1 MLDPSTHATFVPG
14 EPGRQARLALWPADT
29 VTGRAAESEVG
40 AVSLVVSSRDRVRP
54 ARMTAHL
61 VPIGV
66 VLDDLV
72 QLAPDAPVSRSV
84 AAWGHVARVAIDL
97 AARGRLQPAIVS
109 GHDTWVLTPL
119 TEHDRQVRAALAAW
133 MPPEAHCLEIVELRA
148 ADRPGDGGDRGQ
160 PGREP
165 SMQSPA
171 VAVAGFYNAVADSL
185 PRTAAA
191 GIASGLRAWAGGD
204 LADVAALARFL
215 PSADAGERTIV
226 GLRVAMPAEPDD
238 PFGID
243 LQLRSAIDPSLVI
256 DAAALWAGET
266 PEGFGP
272 DAETDLLL
280 GLRRGAR
287 LWPPLERLL
296 AEPCPTRLELDDH
309 EAIDLFGPLAT
320 DLVGAGVEVLVPA
333 ALTRTLEAR
342 AHVEPPPGAGD
353 GPAHFDL
360 ATACELSW
368 RGVLGGEPL
377 DEHELSLL
385 AQSRRPLVRLRGEWV
400 VVDPRVVA
408 KLGRRDTL
416 SGADALVAA
425 LSGTAEVD
433 GEVVAVE
440 VGGATADLAARLDAA
455 SSPHELAEP
464 DGLVATLRP
473 YQRRGLAWMNEM
485 VDLGLGGVLA
495 DDMGLGKTIQLI
507 ALHLHRMARAGSGD
521 GTVVQQPTLV
531 VCPATLVGNWQQ
543 ELRRFAPDLQVHRYH
558 GVDRD
563 LAGIGPTDV
572 VITTYGIARRDHPT
586 LAEQPWG
593 LVVADEAQQIKNPN
607 ASVSKAMRQLP
618 AGARLALTGTPVE
631 NRLTELWS
639 LLDWTTPGLLG
650 GVEAFRRNVAI
661 PVERDRD
668 PEVTAR
674 FARIV
679 SPFLLRRRKDDPEV
693 APDLPP
699 KTETD
704 HPVVLIE
711 EQAGLYRA
719 VVEEI
724 LDDIDK
730 AEGIARRGL
739 VLKLLTALKQVCN
752 HPAHYLEPARAA
764 RRPIGQARG
773 VRRSGASH
781 RRRRRL
787 DPRVH
792 PVRRH
797 GQPAHDPVGRA
808 RAAGRVPPRIADADP
823 PHRDGRAVPGRR
835 VRRVRHLA
843 EGGRHRPQPDP
854 GHPRHPLRPLVEPGR
869 REPGVRSGVAHRA
882 GPARAG
888 APADLGGHARGAHR
902 HRARRQGRAGRGGR
916 RHRRGVAHRAR
927 PRRARRPGHPRPGG
941 RLMAAKHDVRPH
953 VVGPGLGRRARG
965 QRRARHRP
973 PVAGPHLRPQGVG
986 RADHRRAPATRRHRC
1001 RAATATSTAPTWA
1014 SRRWPTSEWEQV
1026 AIAIGT
1032 RAAHV
1037 AALLDGELD
1046 PGIVADAESADIKLL
1061 PGAGDLRWDCSCPDW
1076 AEPCKHAAALVYLV
1090 ANELDRDPFVL
1101 FLLRGIAPRRPHGA
1115 RPGQPGRPGR
1125 RHPDHCRAGGAG
1137 RGGLEPP
1144 ARRVT
1149 ACPRCPSIV
1158 ADLPVPRHPGRRTPL
1173 DAADLPSRRR
1183 ASTPTSSIGSPT
1195 TRSTGPGPC
1204 SPTACRPGLHAV
1216 VEVRPGP
1223 PGRHQPRSRRHQP
1236 AVPTGRRR
1244 PRARLDGWAKAWLVG
1259 GDTAV
1264 ASSPTRPRPGR
1275 PTRPDSRPD
1284 ARRWSRP
1291 ATPAR
1296 RSG

>member
-1 MLDPSTHATFVPG
+1 MVPVLVAHAHTGQKTSRIGGRPERRSLPPVLDPSTHATFVPG
-14 EPGRQARLALWPADT
+14 EPGREGRLALWPADT
-29 VTGRAAESEVG
+29 VTGRATDSEVQ
-40 AVSLVVSSRDRVRP
+40 VVDLVVSSKDRIRP

-61 VPIGV
+61 VPISQ
-66 VLDDLV
+66 VLDELV
-72 QLAPDAPVSRSV
+72 QLAPDAAVSRSV
-84 AAWGHVARVAIDL
+84 AAWGHVARVAVDL
-97 AARGRLQPAIVS
+97 AARGRLQPAIVG

-133 MPPEAHCLEIVELRA
+133 MPPEAHCLGLGDQPATQPPTPA
-148 ADRPGDGGDRGQ
+148 ADQPPGDSPGDSSGGS
-160 PGREP
+160 PGDLM
-165 SMQSPA
+165 MQSPA

-191 GIASGLRAWAGGD
+191 GIASGLRAWAGDG
-204 LADVAALARFL
+204 LADVADLQRFL

-256 DAAALWAGET
+256 DAAALWAGDT

-280 GLRRGAR
+280 ALRRAAR

-296 AEPCPTRLELDDH
+296 AEPCPARLELDDH

-320 DLVGAGVEVLVPA
+320 DLIGAGVEVLIPS

-377 DEHELSLL
+377 DESELSAL
-385 AQSRRPLVRLRGEWV
+385 AKSRRPLVRLRGEWV

-425 LSGTAEVD
+425 LSGTAEID

-440 VGGATADLAARLDAA
+440 VGGATADLARRLAEA
-455 SSPHELAEP
+455 SAPHELPEP
-464 DGLVATLRP
+464 DGLIATLRP

-507 ALHLHRMARAGSGD
+507 ALHLHRANLDTAAGIEPR
-521 GTVVQQPTLV
+521 PTLV

-543 ELRRFAPDLQVHRYH
+543 ELRRFAPELGVHRYH
-558 GVDRD
+558 GADRD
-563 LAGIGPTDV
+563 LAGIAPTDV
-572 VITTYGIARRDHPT
+572 VITTYGIARRDHPV
-586 LAEQPWG
+586 LAEHPWG

-607 ASVSKAMRQLP
+607 ASVSKAMRHLP

-668 PEVTAR
+668 PDVTAR

-704 HPVVLIE
+704 HPVVLSE

-724 LDDIDK
+724 LDAIDK

-752 HPAHYLEPARAA
+752 HPAHYLD
-764 RRPIGQARG
+764 QRG
-773 VRRSGASH
+773 PLAGRSGKLEAFDD
-781 RRRRRL
+781 L
-787 DPRVH
+787 
-792 PVRRH
+792 VRAI
-797 GQPAHDPVGRA
+797 GD
-808 RAAGRVPPRIADADP
+808 AGDSTLVFTQYVAMGNLLMTR
-823 PHRDGRAVPGRR
+823 
-835 VRRVRHLA
+835 LA
-843 EGGRHRPQPDP
+843 ELG
-854 GHPRHPLRPLVEPGR
+854 L
-869 REPGVRSGVAHRA
+869 
-882 GPARAG
+882 PAEFLHG
-888 APADLGGHARGAHR
+888 SLT
-902 HRARRQGRAGRGGR
+902 
-916 RHRRGVAHRAR
+916 
-927 PRRARRPGHPRPGG
+927 
-941 RLMAAKHDVRPH
+941 
-953 VVGPGLGRRARG
+953 LGRRTEMVDRF
-965 QRRARHRP
+965 Q
-973 PVAGPHLRPQGVG
+973 AGEFGVFVISLKAGGVG
-986 RADHRRAPATRRHRC
+986 LNLTKATHVIHYDRWWNPAVENQASDRAWRIGQDRPVQVHRLIAEGTLEERIATVL
-1001 RAATATSTAPTWA
+1001 SDK
-1014 SRRWPTSEWEQV
+1014 
-1026 AIAIGT
+1026 
-1032 RAAHV
+1032 
-1037 AALLDGELD
+1037 AALAEAVVGSGEAWLTELD
-1046 PGIVADAESADIKLL
+1046 HDEL
-1061 PGAGDLRWDCSCPDW
+1061 
-1076 AEPCKHAAALVYLV
+1076 AALVTLWR
-1090 ANELDRDPFVL
+1090 EDD
-1101 FLLRGIAPRRPHGA
+1101 
-1115 RPGQPGRPGR
+1115 
-1125 RHPDHCRAGGAG
+1125 
-1137 RGGLEPP
+1137 
-1144 ARRVT
+1144 
-1149 ACPRCPSIV
+1149 
-1158 ADLPVPRHPGRRTPL
+1158 
-1173 DAADLPSRRR
+1173 
-1183 ASTPTSSIGSPT
+1183 
-1195 TRSTGPGPC
+1195 
-1204 SPTACRPGLHAV
+1204 
-1216 VEVRPGP
+1216 
-1223 PGRHQPRSRRHQP
+1223 
-1236 AVPTGRRR
+1236 
-1244 PRARLDGWAKAWLVG
+1244 
-1259 GDTAV
+1259 
-1264 ASSPTRPRPGR
+1264 
-1275 PTRPDSRPD
+1275 
-1284 ARRWSRP
+1284 
-1291 ATPAR
+1291 
-1296 RSG
+1296 